1 MEVHAH
7 THTARKKFTHYLW
20 EFFMLFLAVTAGFL
34 VENQREHY
42 IEKLRVKQYA
52 RSLVYDLGKDTANM
66 HYITGRIR
74 TIIKTT
80 DSLSRYLK
88 VRQWRQIRNI
98 DLFVLSSF
106 DRYPAYR
113 WSRSTLEQI
122 KNSGSLRYFDELI
135 VRQISSYDALS
146 HHMDEDHRSDEE
158 MANQAT
164 ILKNQLINTDY
175 PDELAN
181 GLYINTDSVIGTKYL
196 MDYSKNDSLSLL
208 ANDPAGIK
216 IFLNEKLT
224 LKRNLYSRENEL
236 TGLIAI
242 ARELILLLK
251 KEYHL
256 SASRW
261 TPLEK

>member
-7 THTARKKFTHYLW
+7 THTPRKKWTHYFW
-20 EFFMLFLAVTAGFL
+20 EFFMLFLAVTLGFF

-42 IEKLRVKQYA
+42 IEKQRVKQYA
-52 RSLVYDLGKDTANM
+52 RSLVYDLKKDTGNM
-66 HYITGRIR
+66 HYILGRIKD
-74 TIIKTT
+74 IIKST
-80 DSLSRYLK
+80 DSLSVYFK
-88 VRQWRQIRNI
+88 VRQGKQIRNI
-98 DLFVLSSF
+98 DLYALSSF

-135 VRQISSYDALS
+135 IQQISTYDALS

-164 ILKNQLINTDY
+164 KLKNQLINTDY

-181 GLYINTDSVIGTKYL
+181 GLYINTDSVIRTKYF
-196 MDYSKNDSLSLL
+196 MDYSMNDSLSLL
-208 ANDPAGIK
+208 TKSPDAIR

-224 LKRNLYSRENEL
+224 LKLNLHSRIKEL
-236 TGLIAI
+236 TGLIAN
-242 ARELILLLK
+242 ARELILILK
-251 KEYHL
+251 KQYHL
-256 SASRW
+256 
-261 TPLEK
+261 K